1 MKRLMLA
8 TTGLLCSVASVAASD
23 HRTYLNDRYSDRTVK
38 RIAAAAAHWQPFPS
52 CSERGFW
59 RDLPERTRRLLVL
72 DGEQYLD
79 YVPPPIAVSDYLH
92 VATSGDRQTIQ
103 KVQRKRRNA
112 MMALMLAECVEYRK
126 RFTLKVADLVWLILE
141 ESFWGSPAHLHGR
154 RPQEVV
160 LPDINERFVELF
172 NADTAKDLVLVSYFM
187 DRQLDAITP
196 RLRQRIYHEVEQR
209 IFRHAPARLAE
220 FAAAVR
226 AGKRVNN
233 WSAWVGKNWLLC
245 LLLLEKDGEKLRR
258 GIRGALQMLDTYIAG
273 FPADGSVSEG
283 PNYWVAGSGRLF
295 EAMRILRQLAP
306 DIDPYDDPL
315 IRNILEF
322 VAKVYIGNGYFVSN
336 ADSSAKMALNPYF
349 LAEMAVTLQSPV
361 LARMVREFPP
371 QAGQLE
377 KTAKFDHFMVRQ
389 YEIFSRRQLPRAKAL
404 VVTDAFKAH
413 TWLPG
418 LQLLLARSEDESGFL
433 VTAKG
438 GHNAE
443 SHNHNDVGVFA
454 VYLNKQPVIVDP
466 GKRIYVMGSFT
477 EKRYT
482 PEHWNHTSSHHNLPS
497 FNSVEQAAGR
507 EFRAMATT
515 VDRTAGNIDFS
526 ADLRTAYPPEAHL
539 EKFHRHLRLQRD
551 GGRVV
556 LTDDYQLATA
566 LPIEMAFMT
575 PADVAVNQEKSRV
588 LLSLASGERVVLGY
602 DASQLEV
609 KVNRMALTDRQM
621 IGSWGQLNRV
631 VFNSRGPV
639 VKARWQFEFSQR

>member
-8 TTGLLCSVASVAASD
+8 AAWLLCPVASVAASD
-23 HRTYLNDRYSDRTVK
+23 HRTYLNDLYSDQTVK
-38 RIAAAAAHWQPFPS
+38 RIAAAAAHWKPFPG
-52 CSERGFW
+52 CSERDFW
-59 RDLPERTRRLLVL
+59 RDLPEQTRRLLVL

-79 YVPPPIAVSDYLH
+79 YVPPPITVSDYLH

-112 MMALMLAECVEYRK
+112 MIALMLAECVEYK
-126 RFTLKVADLVWLILE
+126 QRFTLKVADLVWLILE
-141 ESFWGSPAHLHGR
+141 ESFWGSPAHLNGR

-160 LPDINERFVELF
+160 LPDVNKRFVELF
-172 NADTAKDLVLVSYFM
+172 NADTAKDLALVSYFM
-187 DRQLDAITP
+187 GRQLDAITP
-196 RLRQRIYHEVEQR
+196 KLRQRIYHEVDQR
-209 IFRHAPARLAE
+209 IFRHAPARLTKFE
-220 FAAAVR
+220 AAVQ

-245 LLLLEKDGEKLRR
+245 LLLLEKDREKLSQ
-258 GIRGALQMLDTYIAG
+258 GMRGALQMLDTYIAG

-283 PNYWVAGSGRLF
+283 PSYWAAGSGRLF

-306 DIDPYDDPL
+306 DTDPYDDPL
-315 IRNILEF
+315 IRKIFEF

-336 ADSSAKMALNPYF
+336 ADSPAKIALSPYF

-361 LARMVREFPP
+361 LARMAHEFPP

-377 KTAKFDHFMVRQ
+377 KTFKFDHFMVRQ
-389 YEIFSRRQLPRAKAL
+389 YEIFSRQQWPRAEAL
-404 VVTDAFKAH
+404 AVTDSFNEN

-418 LQLLLARSEDESGFL
+418 LELLLARSQDGSGFL

-454 VYLNKQPVIVDP
+454 VYLNKRPVIVDP
-466 GKRIYVMGSFT
+466 GKRIYVMGSFS

-482 PEHWNHTSSHHNLPS
+482 PEHWNHTSSHHNLPL
-497 FNSVEQAAGR
+497 FNNVEQAAGR
-507 EFRAMATT
+507 EFQAMATT
-515 VDRTAGNIDFS
+515 VDMTANNTDFS

-539 EKFHRHLRLQRD
+539 EKFQRYLRLQRD

-566 LPIEMAFMT
+566 VPIEMAFMT
-575 PADVAVNQEKSRV
+575 PADAVMDKEKSRV

-602 DASQLEV
+602 DASQVEV
-609 KVNRMALTDRQM
+609 KVSRMMLTDKQM

-631 VFNSRGPV
+631 IFNSRGPV
-639 VKARWQFEFSQR
+639 VKARWRFEFSQ